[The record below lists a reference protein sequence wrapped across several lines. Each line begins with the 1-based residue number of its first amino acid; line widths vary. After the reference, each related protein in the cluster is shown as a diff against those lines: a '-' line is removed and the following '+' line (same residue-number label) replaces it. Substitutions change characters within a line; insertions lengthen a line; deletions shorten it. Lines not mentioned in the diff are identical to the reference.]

1 MAARLAAA
9 AALVAAYSAPFVA
22 ALDGPTFAGALAS
35 PSAAA
40 PNAPAPKPHIAP
52 APKPHIFMIV
62 IDDYGYNNIG
72 YHARDNEAASEI
84 ITPVLDSLA
93 LEGLILEQHYVFR
106 FCSPTRSALHTGRNP
121 YVREAPGSS
130 FPGSN
135 TSPPG
140 CERR

>member
-40 PNAPAPKPHIAP
+40 PNAP

-121 YVREAPGSS
+121 
-130 FPGSN
+130 
-135 TSPPG
+135 
-140 CERR
+140 